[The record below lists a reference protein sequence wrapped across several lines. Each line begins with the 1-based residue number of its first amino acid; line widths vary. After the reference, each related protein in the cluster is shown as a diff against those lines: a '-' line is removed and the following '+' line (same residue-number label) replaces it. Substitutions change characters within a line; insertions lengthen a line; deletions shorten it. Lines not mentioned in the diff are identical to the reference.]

1 MFTTEQIYLQYHDKV
16 RAYVR
21 GKIQDPHDV
30 EDLVSAVFMKIVQ
43 KLDSYD
49 PAKASVSTWVYTITR
64 NTVTDHFRTQRTL
77 VTLEDY
83 MVDEQPTELSD
94 DALDSL
100 ADALLALKEKAR
112 DLIVLHYYTGH
123 TLKETAEMM
132 GMDKQELAD
141 DLLDQVAGGAEE
153 GEIQVFYCAR
163 DCKCSREFKCDANG
177 KWVCMTCGKY
187 RGSINVFA

>member
-1 MFTTEQIYLQYHDKV
+1 MNAAEQIYLQYHDKV

-21 GKIQDPHDV
+21 GKIHDPHDV

-64 NTVTDHFRTQRTL
+64 NTVTDHFRTRRTL
-77 VTLEDY
+77 VALEDY

-100 ADALLALKEKAR
+100 ADALMALKEKAR

-123 TLKETAEMM
+123 TLKTVAEMM
-132 GMDKQELAD
+132 GMSYINAKVIRKKALAA
-141 DLLDQVAGGAEE
+141 LRLAIGA
-153 GEIQVFYCAR
+153 
-163 DCKCSREFKCDANG
+163 
-177 KWVCMTCGKY
+177 
-187 RGSINVFA
+187 

>member
-1 MFTTEQIYLQYHDKV
+1 M
-16 RAYVR
+16 R

-64 NTVTDHFRTQRTL
+64 NTVTDHFRTRRTL
-77 VTLEDY
+77 VALEDY
-83 MVDEQPTELSD
+83 MVDEQPEELT
-94 DALDSL
+94 

-132 GMDKQELAD
+132 GMS
-141 DLLDQVAGGAEE
+141 
-153 GEIQVFYCAR
+153 Y
-163 DCKCSREFKCDANG
+163 
-177 KWVCMTCGKY
+177 
-187 RGSINVFA
+187 INAKVIHKKALESLRAFFAAS

>member
-1 MFTTEQIYLQYHDKV
+1 MNTAEQIFLQYHDKV

-49 PAKASVSTWVYTITR
+49 PAKASASTWVYTITR
-64 NTVTDHFRTQRTL
+64 NTVIDHFRTRRTL
-77 VTLEDY
+77 VALEET
-83 MVDEQPTELSD
+83 MVDEQPAELTD

-123 TLKETAEMM
+123 TLKEVAEMM
-132 GMDKQELAD
+132 GMSYINAKVIHKKALAA
-141 DLLDQVAGGAEE
+141 LRLAIGA
-153 GEIQVFYCAR
+153 
-163 DCKCSREFKCDANG
+163 
-177 KWVCMTCGKY
+177 
-187 RGSINVFA
+187 

>member
-1 MFTTEQIYLQYHDKV
+1 MTNAEQIYLQYHDKV

-30 EDLVSAVFMKIVQ
+30 EDLVSAVFTKIVQ

-49 PAKASVSTWVYTITR
+49 SAKASVSTWVYTITR
-64 NTVTDHFRTQRTL
+64 NTVTDHFRTRRTL
-77 VTLEDY
+77 VALEET
-83 MVDEQPTELSD
+83 MVDEQPAELID

-123 TLKETAEMM
+123 TLKTVAEMM
-132 GMDKQELAD
+132 GMSYINAKVIRKKALAA
-141 DLLDQVAGGAEE
+141 LRLAIGA
-153 GEIQVFYCAR
+153 
-163 DCKCSREFKCDANG
+163 
-177 KWVCMTCGKY
+177 
-187 RGSINVFA
+187 

>member
-1 MFTTEQIYLQYHDKV
+1 MTNAEQIYLQYHDKV

-49 PAKASVSTWVYTITR
+49 PTKASVSTWVYTITR
-64 NTVTDHFRTQRTL
+64 NTVTDHFRTRRTL
-77 VTLEDY
+77 VALEDY
-83 MVDEQPTELSD
+83 MADEQLAEITD

-100 ADALLALKEKAR
+100 ADALLALKERER

-132 GMDKQELAD
+132 GMSYINAKVVHKKALAA
-141 DLLDQVAGGAEE
+141 LRLAIGA
-153 GEIQVFYCAR
+153 
-163 DCKCSREFKCDANG
+163 
-177 KWVCMTCGKY
+177 
-187 RGSINVFA
+187 